1 MNPNFAASL
10 PQATGADALG
20 AGGARHAALLL
31 HAMAPTDRD
40 WVLASL
46 QPAERDGLQALLR
59 ELEELGIERDPSLIA
74 EATAAAA
81 PATPTGHGDRIDD
94 AWLETPVSDEA
105 WLRRLADSQMP
116 LLAASLRGEPPG
128 LVVQFLRLSD
138 WPWRHALL
146 QALDPVQRRRVESAI
161 DEASNAADLPPALR
175 AALVEAVAQR
185 LRQQPAAAAPARE
198 RVAGWKQS
206 LSRLLRPGAM
216 ARGAQR

>member
-10 PQATGADALG
+10 PQAAGPDAQG

-31 HAMAPTDRD
+31 HAMAPADRD

-46 QPAERDGLQALLR
+46 QPVERDGLRALLR
-59 ELEELGIERDPSLIA
+59 ELEELGIERDPNLIA
-74 EATAAAA
+74 EATAAAVPVA
-81 PATPTGHGDRIDD
+81 STGIDD

-105 WLRRLADSQMP
+105 WLRRLADSEMP

-128 LVVQFLRLSD
+128 LVAQFLRLSD